1 MRHHERASRAR
12 FSKERS
18 SIKKLRFPNEQLA
31 GLLKQIEARAA
42 VKEFGRDHGFSD
54 AAFYK

>member
-1 MRHHERASRAR
+1 
-12 FSKERS
+12 
-18 SIKKLRFPNEQLA
+18 LA